1 MGCLVGLPFL
11 RCLTKEIFMTS
22 GRNMV
27 CSYYGKFVVEMDNTT
42 TDKRATGSLDR
53 MGTLVVRKR
62 ALRVRSLIDVDNI
75 PAFEPR
81 A

>member
-11 RCLTKEIFMTS
+11 RCLTKEIFMKS

-27 CSYYGKFVVEMDNTT
+27 CSYYCKFVVEMDNTT

-62 ALRVRSLIDVDNI
+62 NSCCACMDYLHCNSCW
-75 PAFEPR
+75 
-81 A
+81 